1 MDDKFLQNLKVL
13 IVDDQAEARALFKMM
28 LTEMGITQIF
38 EAPDGKTAL
47 SFVDDVPDFVDLVI
61 CDWNMPQMTGI
72 QLLRQVRTVYP
83 DMPFLMVTGRADVT
97 SVSEAK
103 ASGVTAYIKKPF
115 SAAQLE
121 AKLRVIHHKNLK
133 LAEARA

>member
-61 CDWNMPQMTGI
+61 CDWNMPQMT
-72 QLLRQVRTVYP
+72 
-83 DMPFLMVTGRADVT
+83 DV
-97 SVSEAK
+97 S
-103 ASGVTAYIKKPF
+103 
-115 SAAQLE
+115 
-121 AKLRVIHHKNLK
+121 
-133 LAEARA
+133 